1 MASPVA
7 RETITLNAG
16 ELKHTIIKALL
27 TSINHHYYLT
37 ALQTKF
43 AIPMIRK
50 HDEAELTIMYCNYMT
65 STNKKQDY
73 VSLLGCLLFNNKQKL
88 QHFLN
93 KFGTEFLINIYLDE
107 ELLNYE
113 EQNPLEWILQL
124 NATRNQITIKNIN
137 DNITHIISLLDP
149 NVTTQTPSPEIG
161 EETSQKNDAITISPQ
176 TNYGLGMHSKN
187 ISRCQTKELDDNSFK
202 NFSDDSNSPPS
213 ASSTEQT
220 IQPLK
225 IKIPM
230 QSKPS
235 ECKKGKAMYE
245 AKIKKE
251 KQTCEAKNNLKRKLK
266 NDEEEFNIDGDMTK
280 FLEHLDHHTKDLFQ
294 STKEVLDE
302 NFPIIYN
309 SLATVK
315 SFISLLGKIIKKI
328 PHEIDPISGEIILK
342 CKGCLLH
349 CPQNW
354 SLTSPPGRPTAN
366 SIKKK
371 KKYCKCYICTCETF
385 LAKSLYY
392 VYSEEKIVYKKF
404 NCVYTVQ

>member
-1 MASPVA
+1 M
-7 RETITLNAG
+7 
-16 ELKHTIIKALL
+16 
-27 TSINHHYYLT
+27 
-37 ALQTKF
+37 
-43 AIPMIRK
+43 
-50 HDEAELTIMYCNYMT
+50 
-65 STNKKQDY
+65 
-73 VSLLGCLLFNNKQKL
+73 
-88 QHFLN
+88 
-93 KFGTEFLINIYLDE
+93 LD
-107 ELLNYE
+107 
-113 EQNPLEWILQL
+113 Q
-124 NATRNQITIKNIN
+124 
-137 DNITHIISLLDP
+137 
-149 NVTTQTPSPEIG
+149 NVTTTPSPEIG
-161 EETSQKNDAITISPQ
+161 KETSQKEDAITISPQ

-187 ISRCQTKELDDNSFK
+187 ISRCQTEELDDDSFE

-213 ASSTEQT
+213 ASSTKQT
-220 IQPLK
+220 IQKNLQPLK

-235 ECKKGKAMYE
+235 KCEKEKAMYG

-266 NDEEEFNIDGDMTK
+266 NDEEEFNIDGDMAK

-302 NFPIIYN
+302 NLPIICN

-328 PHEIDPISGEIILK
+328 PHEIDPISGEITLK

-371 KKYCKCYICTCETF
+371 KK
-385 LAKSLYY
+385 
-392 VYSEEKIVYKKF
+392 
-404 NCVYTVQ
+404 